1 MEINYRDLLNQTNI
15 NEVFV
20 LKTPFLTDDVKFNYT
35 IHQEIK
41 TYDDNLKDF
50 KLKKI
55 ATLDGFNFLC
65 KSPKDFTY
73 DDINYKTGD
82 DVFLNY
88 KNNEYKIV
96 NLNTFDLNKDFEC
109 LDYFRFKEEE
119 KDIENSK
126 KIGVSFFVAKLES
139 DYKKRIQKLKEESS
153 LNIGIIKIKNK
164 P

>member
-1 MEINYRDLLNQTNI
+1 MEINYRELLKNTNI
-15 NEVFV
+15 DEVFV
-20 LKTPFLTDDVKFNYT
+20 LKTPFLTEEVKFNYT

-73 DDINYKTGD
+73 DNINYKTGD
-82 DVFLNY
+82 DVFLNC
-88 KNNEYKIV
+88 KDNEYKIV
-96 NLNTFDLNKDFEC
+96 DLNKFDLNKDFESI
-109 LDYFRFKEEE
+109 DYFTFKDEE

-126 KIGVSFFVAKLES
+126 KIGVEFFVAKLET
-139 DYKKRIQKLKEESS
+139 DYKKRIQQLKEDSS
-153 LNIGIIKIKNK
+153 LNIGIIKNNF
-164 P
+164 